1 MKKVIG
7 IDINE
12 VLRSR
17 SMQFD
22 RFYAQEFGEEGCPP
36 EDDPYKFD
44 LRNDYVWVD
53 GEETTKF
60 LNEDL
65 PDNISPM
72 DYAIDEETGEAPV
85 DSLAFK
91 PETKMVTADEKY
103 KRFMYEDF
111 LFEIHGSAAPIYKGM
126 DKDVEKF
133 YKQYKNQFEIKI
145 VSKENWFSIPPTLF
159 FLSKL
164 MPRIKHFSFV
174 ETNEEIWDSVDI
186 LLTTDPELIN
196 RPTDKRVVKI
206 TRPYNDELEA
216 DFDALQVI
224 DLVDNKDFQK
234 LIGFETYGDDLSS
247 DYVEDAIIDKE

>member
-36 EDDPYKFD
+36 SDDPYKFD
-44 LRNDYVWVD
+44 LRNDYVWKD
-53 GEETTKF
+53 GEETTNF

-65 PDNISPM
+65 PDDISPI
-72 DYAIDEETGEAPV
+72 DYAIDEETGESPI
-85 DSLAFK
+85 DSMAFK
-91 PETKMVTADEKY
+91 PESKMVTADEKY

-111 LFEIHGSAAPIYKGM
+111 NFEIHGSASPVYKGL
-126 DKDVEKF
+126 DKHLELF
-133 YKQYKNQFEIKI
+133 YKTYKDQFDIKI
-145 VSKENWFSIPPTLF
+145 VSKENWFSMPPTLF
-159 FLSKL
+159 FLSKV
-164 MPRIKHFSFV
+164 MPRIKEYKFC

-186 LLTTDPELIN
+186 LITTDPDLLN
-196 RPTDKRVVKI
+196 RPAEKKVVKL

-216 DFDALQVI
+216 DFDGLQII
-224 DLVDNKDFQK
+224 DFIENDFDEETKKTKVKKSCRDFQEF
-234 LIGFETYGDDLSS
+234 IGFKNIE
-247 DYVEDAIIDKE
+247 E